1 MLVSRRDGAED
12 IPEGKGTD
20 TMRTPSLVV
29 EKARQL
35 AAAGHHAEVVDYL
48 GTQAESELEGSPSL
62 ALLYGTAHA
71 RLGRHD
77 EGLRWL
83 DMALDQARKQDE
95 QAVER
100 HALNARGAVALVSGR
115 LDEAADYFTQ
125 ALMAASRDGDL
136 ATTGRCS
143 NNLGIISNLRGRHA
157 EAIGSWEI
165 AVAAFERAGLP
176 QGVAECHHNLG
187 ITYREQGAL
196 DRAVAEADRALA
208 QAEAAGDR
216 ALRALALRGRVE
228 IRVVAGEL
236 EAARRDLDQVREMR
250 GRMPNPVSEAEDL
263 RVAALVLAAEGDVAA
278 AERTLRDV
286 IARAET
292 HRRPQLQAEATR
304 DLAILLRRTGR
315 HVEAQ
320 AAARAA
326 KAVFAQLG
334 AEAEIRNLAAQ
345 EWGDD
350 FSAELRGSLA
360 SLHAAQELA
369 DAGRYPELLTYLAG
383 RSASELEQ
391 SPMLALLNS
400 IGHSRL
406 GRLDLGQQWALVA
419 LSRARVLGDRRLEL
433 RALNVCGAIALERG
447 GIDQATLFFTR
458 AQEEAMQDNDMATL
472 GRCANNLGIIA
483 NMQGDYPRAVGAYT
497 RAIAA
502 YQAARH
508 DRGIAESQHNLAI
521 TYREQ
526 GHLDLAMQAADAAVR
541 EAGRLGDER
550 LTAQALAGRAEI
562 RVMRGESG
570 LAVLEVERALAVHR
584 ELKDAIRETE
594 DLRILALALGVA
606 GKTQDAEDT
615 LRKVIERATEHV
627 RPLLV
632 ASAQRDLAYL
642 LAREGDVAAAK
653 QTARAARATFH
664 RLGAMVDVEK
674 LDALLAHPDLGT
686 PELRRAQPENPP
698 TPADRGAAMRNRDR
712 SIPKNETLG
721 QS

>member
-1 MLVSRRDGAED
+1 MHAS
-12 IPEGKGTD
+12 
-20 TMRTPSLVV
+20 SLVV

-35 AAAGHHAEVVDYL
+35 AAAGHHAEVVEYL
-48 GTQAESELEGSPSL
+48 GTQAESELEDSPSL

-71 RLGRHD
+71 RLGRSD

-83 DMALDQARKQDE
+83 DRALDQARKQDE
-95 QAVER
+95 QTVER

-143 NNLGIISNLRGRHA
+143 NNLGIISNLRGRYA

-165 AVAAFERAGLP
+165 AVAAFERAGLK

-187 ITYREQGAL
+187 LTYREQGAL
-196 DRAVAEADRALA
+196 DRALAEADRAVA
-208 QAEAAGDR
+208 AAEAAGDR
-216 ALRALALRGRVE
+216 TLRALALRGRAE
-228 IRVVAGEL
+228 IRLVSGEL
-236 EAARRDLDQVREMR
+236 EAARQDLAQVREIR
-250 GRMPNPVSEAEDL
+250 GRLPNPISEAEDL
-263 RVAALVLAAEGDVAA
+263 RVTALVLAAEGDPAA
-278 AERTLRDV
+278 AERALRDV

-292 HRRPQLQAEATR
+292 HRRPQLQAEARR
-304 DLAILLRRTGR
+304 DLAIVLRRSGR
-315 HVEAQ
+315 HAEAK
-320 AAARAA
+320 AAAREA
-326 KAVFAQLG
+326 KAVFTQLG
-334 AEAEIRNLAAQ
+334 AEAEIRSLAAQ

-360 SLHAAQELA
+360 SLHEAQALA
-369 DAGRYPELLTYLAG
+369 DAGRYTELLTYLG
-383 RSASELEQ
+383 ERTPSEVEQ
-391 SPMLALLNS
+391 SPMLALLTS
-400 IGHSRL
+400 IGHSRV

-508 DRGIAESQHNLAI
+508 DRGIAEAQHNLGI

-541 EAGRLGDER
+541 EAGRLGDQR
-550 LTAQALAGRAEI
+550 LTAQALSGRAEI

-570 LAVLEVERALAVHR
+570 LAALEAERALAVHR

-606 GKTQDAEDT
+606 GKTQNAEDT
-615 LRKVIERATEHV
+615 LREVIDRATEHA

-653 QTARAARATFH
+653 RMARAARATFQ
-664 RLGAMVDVEK
+664 RLGAKVDVEK
-674 LDALLAHPDLGT
+674 LDALLTHPDFGT
-686 PELRRAQPENPP
+686 PDMRRAQSESPP
-698 TPADRGAAMRNRDR
+698 SVSDPGAALRNRER
-712 SIPKNETLG
+712 SVPKNDPLG
-721 QS
+721 QA

>member
-1 MLVSRRDGAED
+1 MHAS
-12 IPEGKGTD
+12 
-20 TMRTPSLVV
+20 SLVV

-35 AAAGHHAEVVDYL
+35 AAAGHHAEVVEYL
-48 GTQAESELEGSPSL
+48 GTQAESELEDSPSL

-71 RLGRHD
+71 RLGRSD

-83 DMALDQARKQDE
+83 DKALDQARKQDE

-143 NNLGIISNLRGRHA
+143 NNLGIISNLRGRYA

-165 AVAAFERAGLP
+165 AVAAFERAGLG

-187 ITYREQGAL
+187 LTYREQGAL
-196 DRAVAEADRALA
+196 DRALTEADRAIA
-208 QAEAAGDR
+208 EAEAAGDR
-216 ALRALALRGRVE
+216 TLRALALRGRAE
-228 IRVVAGEL
+228 IRVVSGEL
-236 EAARRDLDQVREMR
+236 EAARQDLAQVREIR
-250 GRMPNPVSEAEDL
+250 GRLPNPISEAEDL
-263 RVAALVLAAEGDVAA
+263 RVTALVLAAEGDPAA
-278 AERTLRDV
+278 AERALRDV

-292 HRRPQLQAEATR
+292 HRRPQLQAEARR
-304 DLAILLRRTGR
+304 DLAVVLRRSGR
-315 HVEAQ
+315 QAEAQ

-326 KAVFAQLG
+326 KAVFTQLG

-360 SLHAAQELA
+360 SLHEAQALA
-369 DAGRYPELLTYLAG
+369 DAGRYTELLTYLG
-383 RSASELEQ
+383 ERTPSEVEQ
-391 SPMLALLNS
+391 SPMLALLTS
-400 IGHSRL
+400 IGHSRV

-508 DRGIAESQHNLAI
+508 DRGIAEAQHNLGI

-541 EAGRLGDER
+541 EAGRLGDQR
-550 LTAQALAGRAEI
+550 LTAQALSGRAEI

-570 LAVLEVERALAVHR
+570 LAALEAERALAVHR

-615 LRKVIERATEHV
+615 LREVIDRATEHA

-653 QTARAARATFH
+653 RMARAARATFQ
-664 RLGAMVDVEK
+664 RLGAKVDVEK
-674 LDALLAHPDLGT
+674 LDALLTHPDFGT
-686 PELRRAQPENPP
+686 PDMRRAQAENPP
-698 TPADRGAAMRNRDR
+698 SVSDPGAALRNRER
-712 SIPKNETLG
+712 SVPKNDPLG
-721 QS
+721 QA